1 MCYSASFISLPR
13 TDSPRCTGKLNLVAF
28 VVENVCRAQLPLETS
43 QACSKAT
50 GCLLFLDAGISHV
63 TMHPLGWCQQQCC
76 LGPTGVGTA
85 GSPGSTLDLAGR
97 ESEQGSDMLN
107 RSQRSAGRGRC
118 QDLNT
123 NPILKAMY
131 FIQNCV
137 WNWRQGQQERC
148 SCGCLVASLL
158 LALLMPCLTSL
169 SLF

>member
-1 MCYSASFISLPR
+1 MPAFPGCRHFPCDNASLGVMSAAMLPR
-13 TDSPRCTGKLNLVAF
+13 TYRG
-28 VVENVCRAQLPLETS
+28 R
-43 QACSKAT
+43 
-50 GCLLFLDAGISHV
+50 
-63 TMHPLGWCQQQCC
+63 
-76 LGPTGVGTA
+76 TA

-137 WNWRQGQQERC
+137 
-148 SCGCLVASLL
+148 
-158 LALLMPCLTSL
+158 
-169 SLF
+169 